1 MNVFS
6 CTQNVAFNGRKQA
19 SLETKTK
26 LRQAVVKKRFKMLC
40 VLLLAIIGVAN
51 NSSASNNYTISSS
64 ATGVST
70 VTPGS
75 SALIYSFLWKN
86 TGTATA
92 NLSGFTFTTT
102 GNVTSS
108 DISSYSIYLSSTA
121 SLTPSS
127 LYWGNASFVLP
138 GVGTATNTA
147 ALVGSYY
154 LTSAASTGSY
164 YILIVANFA
173 TTAANNHYVT
183 VGAQTATL
191 TFSTGT
197 WTPTVTG
204 ISGGSSCTIV
214 NNCNSTYFSY
224 LGLMGTY
231 TVPAGCNSLVVTA
244 AGAQGGS
251 NSYNGTYP
259 AAGGLGGLVT
269 ATVSVSSGAILDVF
283 VGGRGSGNTSGGVG
297 AAGGYNGGGTSGWN
311 SGYSLAGGGGGGA
324 TDVSTSATLNSSTIL
339 VCAGGGGGA
348 GLYHANY
355 NYERGGAGGGNIAGG
370 GYYSNSVVATLG
382 ATQTTGGSGGYAA
395 GTANTGANC
404 NTASSVFNGGGGGG
418 YFGGSAGV
426 NEGSPFGSGGGGG
439 SSYITGTASATAT
452 NTQGVNVGNGYVV
465 ITPLTTVE
473 TVTPTSSTA
482 CSTAGVVI
490 GLTAS
495 QAGVSYQ
502 LYLGATP
509 VGSPVAGSATGA
521 AINFATVYTSGTY
534 SVTGTPTCGGTAT
547 AMSGTA
553 VITINTPPTLVSPTV
568 SSPVCVGSAI
578 TFAGGVSGVS
588 SAAYSYSWAGPTG
601 VISAVLNPTVSSAA
615 LVNAG
620 NYTLTVTTASCSGSV
635 SGSTSALVVGQLPTV
650 VTPTVTPNPVCAGV
664 GFSLNGSSLTGP
676 TGALS
681 YSWSGPTTGIVSS
694 TAQSTTVP
702 AAVTANAGSFTLT
715 VTALGCAGSVS
726 GNTNT
731 NPLVVGKLPTT
742 LTATVSPNP
751 VSPCTSFS
759 LTATTAGS
767 ASTTYLWTGP
777 GGGDINNPTLV
788 GSTTNVT
795 SAGAADGGVYT
806 LTATAS
812 GCGSSAAYTSSLTVT
827 SPPALTSLSTS
838 TSICYNAS
846 IDQTAN
852 FSYSTA
858 AGGAY
863 QYKLAWSSSG
873 PLAVSSFTGIPASNI
888 PVTVPMGTAAGIYT
902 GTLTVQNSGGCSSNY
917 ILSLTVSQLP
927 TTLTAT
933 VSPATVCAGTT
944 INMTSTVS
952 GGGGYNLL
960 WTGGASTINSNTT
973 SAANISSTV
982 LGDAGVYTL
991 TATAPA
997 CGSAS
1002 VTATTSALTVNQ
1014 LPATI
1019 TATVSPTPVCAGST
1033 ISLGSTVS
1041 GGGGYT
1047 LLWTGG
1053 TSTIN
1058 NSTTTA
1064 ANITTAALTDNGVY
1078 TLTATATAC
1087 SGSTSGV
1094 TSSLAVNKLPT
1105 AFTATV
1111 SPNPGCIGSPVSL
1124 TATATGGSGVTYL
1137 WTGQA
1142 GGTAVSGSTSITAAG
1157 IGSVASADAGVYTVT
1172 ASAAGCSGT
1181 ASALTSALVLYSNPT
1196 VTATVSTVTACVGTN
1211 ITLSS
1216 TGSGATAYLWSGP
1229 GGTAITLPTSSST
1242 GVAGVNA
1249 GNAGVYTLTASNAG
1263 CSVNAVTSF
1272 LTVTSAPLPITGYSS
1287 VIVGGT
1293 MTLAD
1298 ATTGGTWSTGSGSIA
1313 TVTTGTVTGVS
1324 SGTVTIAYTTG
1335 CGSASENI
1343 NVYTSCGTTSLYAQS
1358 SATTATD
1365 GMYLESFVMTGACGT
1380 SVNQT
1385 SLACNLSGT
1394 DYSNYTTLTP
1404 VQLYPNT
1411 VYPAT
1416 LKDGGLYLNYMTAWI
1431 DFNDDG
1437 TFSSTEQI
1445 WVNTS
1450 GTPGT
1455 MAANFVIP
1463 AIGTNGCSYGTHRL
1477 RIRSSDGGTMSTG
1490 CVSMTGASA
1499 YGNTDDFLVSIVP
1512 ATPTLT
1518 SNSPVCTAGGTLT
1531 FTVSPSVTSGATYA
1545 FSGPGGYTA
1554 NIYNVNTTSYS
1565 PVAGTYSVNLS
1576 VNGVSSCPAPGTTTV
1591 STFSA
1596 PVAISGSPTVCVGA
1610 TTLLT
1615 DGTTGGTWASVNP
1628 AIASISTGGTVT
1640 GIANGSATF
1649 SYSNGCGTAPTLPMT
1664 VNSLPVIVG
1673 ATSICTSSTETLT
1686 ATPTGGSWASSTPLI
1701 ATVGSSSGVL
1711 STFTT
1716 TGNSITTYTSL
1727 LGCVGSNTVTVTSS
1741 GGPSPLSGT
1750 FTVCPGTYTITSTPS
1765 GGIWSSSNPSV
1776 ASIDPTTGIVTAIL
1790 TGTTTMSYSE
1800 GCGAQTH
1807 VFSVNASSAYTTVT
1821 ATEDN
1826 LGSNP
1831 LSFTGGSAYSTN
1843 IYSVTATL
1851 GGVTN
1856 TLGFG
1861 TDYSYTTSGLT
1872 LIPHASTIDNYLN
1885 QAGVYTI
1892 NVYATGYCT
1901 AILTQSVSAGAA
1913 AQMYQATSPTGP
1925 TYDGYS
1931 LAVQPKIGFA
1941 DQYGNHTTTFA
1952 SGTPTVTAAAGA
1964 GSWTI
1969 GGTQTVAAA
1978 AGFVTYTSLTA
1989 TSPVLVTTATVT
2001 YTSTSGIAAFTATP
2015 TFTITPG
2022 SFTATP
2028 NPITLPT
2035 VYAGTGLG
2043 AASTITLSETGIL
2056 PGSTFT
2062 VTPSADF
2069 EVYNPGTSS
2078 WVAYPSSFTASS
2090 TGTYTVAFNAPSA
2103 AGSYTESVTFAAANA
2118 TTYSLT
2124 CQATAT
2130 AAYTVPFFEGF
2141 EGDAIHAMP
2150 TQMQGTPYTATTY
2163 YEVDNGAMYTA
2174 GYIVNPAENGAGM
2187 YIVEGLYETGGAT
2200 YNWLGT
2206 KGLQLTGGTQYTFQ
2220 VYYQQD
2226 YNSYAN
2232 YLSGYNTAWL
2242 GINAYFTTSSAVPST
2257 STASVGTAITGATV
2271 GLITNDS
2278 WQTLRGTFTPPS
2290 SGIYYIDVC
2299 AHSNT
2304 QSFWLAFDDF
2314 AVCQV
2319 PTVTAT
2325 ATGAANPICNG
2336 ATLVATVTPSA
2347 SFLNSSAYSY
2357 SWSGTGGVTGT
2368 GTTVSA
2374 VEVNTTTATTY
2385 ANYSVTVTSDV
2396 ANTCSVTA
2404 TLNESV
2410 TPTPSAS
2417 FSYAGSPYCSTA
2429 GTATVTLGTG
2439 ASAGAFTYSG
2449 TGTLSISPTTGAVN
2463 LSASTAGTYTVT
2475 NSVAASGG
2483 CSATAASTIITIN
2496 HYNTTAFSYSGPYCT
2511 SGGTVSPTF
2520 TGGGVASAFTVTPV
2534 TGLTLNGSTGNITLS
2549 SSAAGTY
2556 TVTNTSVVAGCAT
2569 SASTATVTVNG
2580 AVNVTTEP
2588 GNASVIT
2595 GGTATYTV
2603 VATGTGLTYQ
2613 WWEDIGGGSMSPII
2627 TSTGPYATGETYSGY
2642 NTSNVLSVANTNTG
2656 MNGYNYFC
2664 VVSGATACGAYTT
2677 TPEALLNVGAN
2688 SFTLQPTSSVTG
2700 CPGAVT
2706 TATLTA
2712 GTYTTPTNIYWLE
2725 KVPGGSFTLISGT
2738 TTPGGVS
2745 CTGAGTG
2752 IGDGTF
2758 TFTLSG
2764 LTTADNGFQYECE
2777 IDGSVYS
2784 SASTITVNTPVS
2796 ITTPP
2801 SALSMCTSGTGTFS
2815 VVVAGTSPTY
2825 VWNVSTNGGST
2836 WNPVSG
2842 TVYTGT
2848 ATATLTITNPTS
2860 AMSGYMYECVIGGAS
2875 PCAGTTSA
2883 PATLTVTA
2891 PAVITS
2897 SPTTVT
2903 TCNTGVGT
2911 FTVAASGGTSYQ
2923 WFVNSSGIW
2932 SALSDGGVYSG
2943 SGTATLTITNPPTA
2957 MNSYQYECVV
2967 GSTSPCSSVTS
2978 GAATLNVSTSPLTVS
2993 VSTPSPLCIGG
3004 TTTLSA
3010 VATCSPATIT
3020 NTVVAINFSSG
3031 FTGTTG
3037 GGWTAASG
3045 PTNTSTSGY
3054 SPWTAKAASTSA
3066 YPGGGGTGDYFQY
3079 INPSSYYAITQ
3090 ATYIAGVTDRTLTS
3104 PAFSL
3109 AGGGVT
3115 DAVVNFGQYY
3125 YKNSGDTYAS
3135 VEVST
3140 DGGSTWSVVTNYASG
3155 SSLGNSTTFAP
3166 SSVDLAA
3173 YCGNA
3178 NVKVRFHYITNGSS
3192 TTIVSYWWA
3201 INNVNITTIQTPIY
3215 TYAWSGPATIGSPS
3229 AANTTVT
3236 PPGSSSSV
3244 YGITVAATNMTTCSA
3259 TTSYTVTPSALPAL
3273 SYTASPTTICKGS
3286 ATSLTVTPTP
3296 GAGTLTYGWSGP
3308 GIATVASSSVAP
3320 TSFTPTVTGSPN
3332 VYTITAT
3339 YSGSGCGVVSV
3350 TPSINVQ
3357 GALTVTAVN
3366 NGPICVTGSVNLTSS
3381 VSGGSGTYTYSWLG
3395 DAGSGV
3401 TSPVTTASLVATP
3414 TTSSAHVYT
3423 LTVTSTGST
3432 GSCASAIATTTVTTN
3447 ALPTATISS
3456 AIPSALCVGNATTL
3470 TAGTISG
3477 GGGSLIGYVWNGSDG
3492 SYASVTTTTVSFT
3505 PTTTTTYSLTVS
3517 EGGGCI
3523 GTTANTITVTAN
3535 PQGVITL
3542 TATPTA
3548 ICVNGTTSISS
3559 TITGGYGPRTYAWA
3573 GPGIATTTNSV
3584 AAPSSFTPTVSASP
3598 GVYTVTVNYSDI
3610 GCAAA
3615 IGTVSVTVYGN
3626 LTVTPT
3632 NGGLLCPGGTTA
3644 LNSVVSG
3651 GSGAYTYAWSGTS
3664 GDAGSGTIAAASSA
3678 STTATPT
3685 TAGAHIY
3692 SLSVSTTGGCAAVVN
3707 TTTVTVSSLPVASIT
3722 SAIPG
3727 ILCAGTATITPN
3739 YTLGAGSVANYVWT
3753 SSDGSLST
3761 TAAGFVVATPTATT
3775 TYSVTVNT
3783 TGSACIGTSAA
3794 VTTVT
3799 VNPQPSATVT
3809 PSSLYLCTGSVE
3821 NLTSSVTG
3829 GVGTPTYTWS
3839 GPGITGTTAT
3849 GATATYSL
3857 APSASTGSY
3866 SLAVS
3871 YSVST
3876 GCVTAAATTASVNIT
3891 APGSVTSLTP
3901 SSTALC
3907 SGGTL
3912 TLTATETGGSGTPVY
3927 TWNGPGIS
3935 TTTSSSSPLVLTPT
3949 VTVSQSAAY
3958 SVTVGFSGG
3967 GCGTSA
3973 ITTSSVVAVNIQ
3985 PTVSVSALPL
3995 ALCATGTLTLTTT
4008 SGGGAGTPVYT
4019 WSGPGITTATGSSAG
4034 AAVYV
4039 PTVSTGAYSVSVNY
4053 SGTGCNIVSGSSVGV
4068 VTVSPAPTVSIS
4080 ASTPG
4085 IICIGMTETL
4095 TATPSGG
4102 GGTPI
4107 YTWSGPG
4114 ITGTT
4119 IAGSP
4124 LTVTPASGASAGVY
4138 SVQATYTVAGCNT
4151 VSNTTGTVT
4160 PTGQQWA
4167 GTTST
4172 SWSDATNWA
4181 CGIVPTATQDVVIP
4195 ASTPHAPT
4203 LDVNPGYTNNLTVN
4217 STVALTLGSG
4227 NQLDVAGNMVNNGSV
4242 TGAGVIYLNGGS
4254 SQSLSGNGT
4263 VSNLTL
4269 ANSAGAVIT
4278 NTTDIVGITGT
4289 LLLNS
4294 GTLSTYNGTTYGKL
4308 RLVSNASGSGCIGT
4322 VVSGTVSGTV
4332 EVQQYVP
4339 GGRRAY
4345 RFVAHPFSAS
4355 IPLSQIENSIDI
4367 TGVGGSTNGFTTTTS
4382 NSPSAYWYNTSVA
4395 NSSLGSDPG
4404 WTAFTNT
4411 NGSGANAFNKDE
4423 GIRLYFRGAKGTGL
4437 DGSSYVV
4444 APVTYTTSGTVN
4456 IGPHSITLVKGTAG
4470 SYQDYNLI
4478 GNPYPAV
4485 TDIGSVINAAG
4496 SAITG
4501 TAFYVWNPYLG
4512 TSGQFVAETIGGS
4525 YYLGANESFEVRT
4538 AANGN
4543 ALNFTESNKGTSVT
4557 DALMRA
4563 TSSDYLTL
4571 YIYDESYHPWDLL
4584 HINFN
4589 ASATDNED
4597 SKYDGAKPPS
4607 PASLNFYSLSADNSK
4622 LSIDARPFDDGKVI
4636 PLGIKSSYLQ
4646 DFIIKAQN
4654 VAVPDGNQVYLHDK
4668 YLQTYTQLQQGTEY
4682 KFTISKDAASQ
4693 GDSRFEL
4700 SMKKAGATVAQ
4711 TNDGLDV
4718 QMVPN
4723 PATNVVTI
4731 TYSAPAKA
4739 QTSVR
4744 VMDVEGVTVL
4754 TQDLGI
4760 QQNGSTQIALD
4771 KLASGVYMV
4780 EITSGTQKVVHR
4792 LVKE

>member
-1 MNVFS
+1 
-6 CTQNVAFNGRKQA
+6 
-19 SLETKTK
+19 
-26 LRQAVVKKRFKMLC
+26 MLC
-40 VLLLAIIGVAN
+40 LLLVLAFGTATK
-51 NSSASNNYTISSS
+51 SDAAYTYTFSSS

-70 VTPGS
+70 AYPGT
-75 SALIYSFLWKN
+75 SAVLYSFLVSN
-86 TGTATA
+86 TGTANYMTA
-92 NLSGFTFTTT
+92 FTFTTT
-102 GNVTSS
+102 GTATSS
-108 DISSYSIYLSSTA
+108 DITSYSIYLSSTA
-121 SLTPSS
+121 SLTPAAV
-127 LYWGNASFVLP
+127 LFGTASFTAP
-138 GVGTATNTA
+138 GAGSASNPVTFADGYIIGWAATT
-147 ALVGSYY
+147 GKYY
-154 LTSAASTGSY
+154 M
-164 YILIVANFA
+164 LIVANYA
-173 TTAANNHYVT
+173 TTATAGRTIT
-183 VGAQTATL
+183 VSAQPAVSTWNTAA
-191 TFSTGT
+191 TG
-197 WTPTVTG
+197 
-204 ISGGSSCTIV
+204 SSSCTAGSACTV
-214 NNCNSTYFSY
+214 ASYACNTTYFAY
-224 LGLMGTY
+224 TGIMGTY
-231 TVPAGCNSLVVTA
+231 TVPAGCNSVVVTA
-244 AGAQGGS
+244 AGGQGGAC
-251 NSYNGTYP
+251 NNGNADLSTDG
-259 AAGGLGGLVT
+259 GGLGGLVT
-269 ATVSVSSGAILDVF
+269 ATVGVTPGGTLDIF
-283 VGGRGSGNTSGGVG
+283 VGGQGANGTTSSAV
-297 AAGGYNGGGTSGWN
+297 AAGGWNGGGTGGFNTTSVYN
-311 SGYSLAGGGGGGA
+311 AGGGGGA
-324 TDVSTSATLNSSTIL
+324 SDVSTSATLNSSTIL

-348 GLYHANY
+348 GLDNTVY
-355 NYERGGAGGGNIAGG
+355 NYERGGAGGGNTSQG
-370 GYYSNSVVATLG
+370 GYYANAAVTSLAAS
-382 ATQTTGGSGGYAA
+382 QTAGGTGGYAS
-395 GTANTGANC
+395 GTANTGGSGKA
-404 NTASSVFNGGGGGG
+404 TTGSAVGGGGGG
-418 YFGGSAGV
+418 FWGGSSGV
-426 NEGSPFGSGGGGG
+426 VETTKLGSGGAGG
-439 SSYITGTASATAT
+439 SSFVTGTASATAT
-452 NTQGVNVGNGYVV
+452 NSQGINNGNGYIY

-553 VITINTPPTLVSPTV
+553 VITINTPPTSVSPTV

-578 TFAGGVSGVS
+578 TFAGGVAGVS

-726 GNTNT
+726 GNTNA
-731 NPLVVGKLPTT
+731 NPLVVGQLPTT

-1064 ANITTAALTDNGVY
+1064 ANITSAALTDNGVY

-1216 TGSGATAYLWSGP
+1216 TSSGATAYLWSGP

-1263 CSVNAVTSF
+1263 CSVNAVTSS

-1287 VIVGGT
+1287 VAAGSTI
-1293 MTLAD
+1293 TLAD
-1298 ATTGGTWSTGSGSIA
+1298 ATTGGAWSTGSGTIA

-1324 SGTVTIAYTTG
+1324 TGTVTITYSTG
-1335 CGSASENI
+1335 CGSASEI
-1343 NVYTSCGTTSLYAQS
+1343 VNVYTSCGTTSLYTGS
-1358 SATTATD
+1358 SATM
-1365 GMYLESFVMTGACGT
+1365 GSGGIYLESFVMTGACGT
-1380 SVNQT
+1380 SINQT
-1385 SLACNLSGT
+1385 ALTYNLSGT

-1404 VQLYPNT
+1404 VKLYPNQ
-1411 VYPAT
+1411 VYSAT
-1416 LKDGGLYLNYMTAWI
+1416 LKDGGTYADYMTVWI

-1437 TFSSTEQI
+1437 TFSSAEKVWT
-1445 WVNTS
+1445 NPS

-1455 MAANFVIP
+1455 MAASFIIP
-1463 AIGTNGCSYGTHRL
+1463 AIGTNGCSYGTHVMRV
-1477 RIRSSDGGTMSTG
+1477 RSDDNAAPATG
-1490 CVSMTGASA
+1490 CVVENGTYP

-1565 PVAGTYSVNLS
+1565 PVAGTYSVTLS

-1596 PVAISGSPTVCVGA
+1596 PVAISGSPTVCVGS

-2163 YEVDNGAMYTA
+2163 YEVDNGAMSTA

-2187 YIVEGLYETGGAT
+2187 YIVEGLYEPGGAT

-2226 YNSYAN
+2226 YDSYAN
-2232 YLSGYNTAWL
+2232 YLSGVTTTAWL

-2475 NSVAASGG
+2475 NSLGASGG

-2534 TGLTLNGSTGNITLS
+2534 TGLTLNGSTGNIILS

-3109 AGGGVT
+3109 AGVGVT

-3678 STTATPT
+3678 STTATPA

-3927 TWNGPGIS
+3927 TWSGPGIS

-3973 ITTSSVVAVNIQ
+3973 ITTSSVVAVNVQ

-4053 SGTGCNIVSGSSVGV
+4053 SGTGCNIANALSSSVTV
-4068 VTVSPAPTVSIS
+4068 NPQPSVAVT
-4080 ASTPG
+4080 ASTTG
-4085 IICIGMTETL
+4085 VLCIGNTETV

-4102 GGTPI
+4102 SGTPS
-4107 YTWSGPG
+4107 YTFAGPG
-4114 ITGTT
+4114 ISGT
-4119 IAGSP
+4119 AGPFSSAVY
-4124 LTVTPASGASAGVY
+4124 TVTPAAGASAGAYTVGL
-4138 SVQATYTVAGCNT
+4138 TYTGGTGCNPAT
-4151 VSNTTGTVT
+4151 NTSAIVT

-4167 GTTST
+4167 GGTST
-4172 SWSDATNWA
+4172 SWNDPTNWA
-4181 CGIVPTATQDVVIP
+4181 CGIIPTATQDVVIP
-4195 ASTPHAPT
+4195 ASTPNAPT
-4203 LDVNPGYTNNLTVN
+4203 LDVSTGYTKKLTI
-4217 STVALTLGSG
+4217 TGATLTLGSG
-4227 NQLDVAGNMVNNGSV
+4227 NQLDIVGNLVNNGTV
-4242 TGAGVIYLNGGS
+4242 TGSGVIYLNGGS
-4254 SQSLSGNGT
+4254 AQVLSGNGN
-4263 VSNLTL
+4263 VSNMTL
-4269 ANSAGAVIT
+4269 ANSAGATINST
-4278 NTTDIVGITGT
+4278 SDTVGITGT

-4294 GTLSTYNGTTYGKL
+4294 GTLTTNGNL
-4308 RLVSNASGSGCIGT
+4308 MLVSNSGGSGSIGQIT
-4322 VVSGTVSGTV
+4322 GGSISGNVIM
-4332 EVQQYVP
+4332 QQYVP

-4345 RFVAHPFSAS
+4345 RFIAHPFNAS
-4355 IPLSQIENSIDI
+4355 IPLSQIQNYIDI
-4367 TGVGGSTNGFTTTTS
+4367 TGTGGSANGFTTTTS
-4382 NSPSAYWYNTSVA
+4382 NAASAYWYNTSVG
-4395 NSSLGSDPG
+4395 NSALGNDPG
-4404 WTAFTNT
+4404 WTAYTST
-4411 NGSGANAFNKDE
+4411 NGSGSNAFNKNE

-4437 DGSSYVV
+4437 DGSPYVV
-4444 APVTYTTSGTVN
+4444 APVTYRTWGAVN
-4456 IGPHSITLVKGTAG
+4456 TGAQSITLVKGTGANE
-4470 SYQDYNLI
+4470 DYNTI
-4478 GNPYPAV
+4478 GNPYPAI
-4485 TDIGSVINAAG
+4485 TDIGSVINTA
-4496 SAITG
+4496 STG
-4501 TAFYVWNPYLG
+4501 GLLTGAAFYIWNPYLG
-4512 TSGQFVAETIGGS
+4512 TSGQFVTETIGGS
-4525 YYLGANESFEVRT
+4525 YYLGANESFQVRT
-4538 AANGN
+4538 ATN
-4543 ALNFTESNKGTSVT
+4543 LNTLSFAESNKGTAVT
-4557 DALMRA
+4557 DALMRTA
-4563 TSSDYLTL
+4563 SNDYLTL
-4571 YIYDESYHPWDLL
+4571 YIYDNSYHPWDLL

-4589 ASATDNED
+4589 DAATDNED
-4597 SKYDGAKPPS
+4597 SRYDGAKAPS
-4607 PASLNFYSLSADNSK
+4607 PASLNFYSLSADNSQ
-4622 LSIDARPFDDGKVI
+4622 LSLDSRPFNDGKVI

-4654 VAVPDGNQVYLHDK
+4654 VAVPDNGQVYLHDK
-4668 YLQTYTQLQQGTEY
+4668 YLQTYTQLLQGTEY
-4682 KFTISKDAASQ
+4682 KFTITKDAASQ
-4693 GDSRFEL
+4693 GDNRFEL

-4744 VMDVEGVTVL
+4744 VMDVEGVTVI
-4754 TQDLGI
+4754 TQELGM
-4760 QQNGSTQIALD
+4760 QQSGNTQIALD